1 MKMTKKDKEKVFGG
15 EWSQEQLEEFLVEQ
29 DYPGETADFTS
40 IIRAYRHMMPAS
52 FADFLTLLKEKGGD
66 VNAKNEAG
74 ETAYSII
81 ASHPKGGEF
90 AALLKESGAA

>member
-1 MKMTKKDKEKVFGG
+1 MTKKDKEKVFGG

-52 FADFLTLLKEKGGD
+52 FADFLILLKEKGGD

-74 ETAYSII
+74 ETAYAII
-81 ASHPKGGEF
+81 SGHPKGAEF
-90 AALLKESGAA
+90 AVLLKDAGAE

>member
-1 MKMTKKDKEKVFGG
+1 MTKKDKEKVFGG
-15 EWSQEQLEEFLVEQ
+15 EWSEAQLEEFMVDQ

-52 FADFLTLLKEKGGD
+52 FADFLMLLKEKGRD

-74 ETAYSII
+74 ETALQVISTN
-81 ASHPKGGEF
+81 PKGAEF
-90 AALLKESGAA
+90 ATILKDAGAE

>member
-1 MKMTKKDKEKVFGG
+1 MTKKDKEKVFGG

-29 DYPGETADFTS
+29 DYPGETANFTS

-52 FADFLTLLKEKGGD
+52 FADFLVLLKEKGGD

-74 ETAYSII
+74 ETAHSII
-81 ASHPKGGEF
+81 STHPKGAEF
-90 AALLKESGAA
+90 AVLLQEAGAK

>member
-1 MKMTKKDKEKVFGG
+1 MTKKDKEKVFGG

-52 FADFLTLLKEKGGD
+52 FADYLVLLKEKGGD

-74 ETAYSII
+74 ETAYAII
-81 ASHPKGGEF
+81 SGHPKGAEF
-90 AALLKESGAA
+90 AVLLKDAGAE

>member
-1 MKMTKKDKEKVFGG
+1 MTKKDKEKVFGG

-29 DYPGETADFTS
+29 DYPGETANFTS

-52 FADFLTLLKEKGGD
+52 FADFLILLKEKGGD

-81 ASHPKGGEF
+81 ASHSKGGDF
-90 AALLKESGAA
+90 AALLKEAGAV

>member
-1 MKMTKKDKEKVFGG
+1 MTKKDKEKVFGG

-74 ETAYSII
+74 ETALSII
-81 ASHPKGGEF
+81 SSHAKGEEF
-90 AALLKESGAA
+90 SALLKAAGAE

>member
-1 MKMTKKDKEKVFGG
+1 MTKKDKEKVFGG

-52 FADFLTLLKEKGGD
+52 FADFLILLKEKGGD

-74 ETAYSII
+74 ETAYAII
-81 ASHPKGGEF
+81 SGHPKGEKF
-90 AALLKESGAA
+90 AAILKEAGAQ

>member
-1 MKMTKKDKEKVFGG
+1 MTKKDKEKVFGG

-52 FADFLTLLKEKGGD
+52 FADFLVLLKEKGGD

-74 ETAYSII
+74 ETAYAII
-81 ASHPKGGEF
+81 SGHPKGAEF
-90 AALLKESGAA
+90 AVLLKDAGAE

>member
-1 MKMTKKDKEKVFGG
+1 MTKKDKEKVFGG

-52 FADFLTLLKEKGGD
+52 FADFLVLLKEKGGD
-66 VNAKNEAG
+66 INAKNESG
-74 ETAYSII
+74 ETALSII
-81 ASHPKGGEF
+81 SGHVKGAEF
-90 AALLKESGAA
+90 AELLKEAGAK

>member
-1 MKMTKKDKEKVFGG
+1 MTKKDKEKVFGG

-29 DYPGETADFTS
+29 DYPGETANFTS

-52 FADFLTLLKEKGGD
+52 FADFLELLKEKGGD

-74 ETAYSII
+74 ETALSII
-81 ASHPKGGEF
+81 AGHAKGAEF
-90 AALLKESGAA
+90 AALLRAAGAE

>member
-1 MKMTKKDKEKVFGG
+1 MTKKDKEKVFGG

-52 FADFLTLLKEKGGD
+52 FADFLILLKEKGGD

-74 ETAYSII
+74 ETAFSII
-81 ASHPKGGEF
+81 SGHAKGAEF
-90 AALLKESGAA
+90 AALLKDAGAE

>member
-1 MKMTKKDKEKVFGG
+1 MTKKDKEKVFGG
-15 EWSQEQLEEFLVEQ
+15 EWSQEQLAEFLVEQ

-52 FADFLTLLKEKGGD
+52 FADFLILLKEKGGD

-74 ETAYSII
+74 ETALSVISGH
-81 ASHPKGGEF
+81 AKGAEF
-90 AALLKESGAA
+90 AAILKDAGAE

>member
-1 MKMTKKDKEKVFGG
+1 MTKKDKEKVFGG

-52 FADFLTLLKEKGGD
+52 FADFLILLKEKGGD
-66 VNAKNEAG
+66 INAKNEAG
-74 ETAYSII
+74 ETALSII
-81 ASHPKGGEF
+81 FGHAKGAEF
-90 AALLKESGAA
+90 AALLKDAGAE

>member
-1 MKMTKKDKEKVFGG
+1 MTKKDKEKVFGG

-52 FADFLTLLKEKGGD
+52 FADFLVLLKEKGGD

-74 ETAYSII
+74 ETAYAII
-81 ASHPKGGEF
+81 SGHPKGAEF
-90 AALLKESGAA
+90 AVLLKDAGAS

>member
-1 MKMTKKDKEKVFGG
+1 MTKKDKEKVFGG
-15 EWSQEQLEEFLVEQ
+15 EWSEAQLEEFLVDQ

-52 FADFLTLLKEKGGD
+52 FADFLILLKEKGRD
-66 VNAKNEAG
+66 VKAKNEAG

-81 ASHPKGGEF
+81 AAHPKGAEF
-90 AALLKESGAA
+90 AVILKEAGAE

>member
-1 MKMTKKDKEKVFGG
+1 MTKKDKEKVFGG

-52 FADFLTLLKEKGGD
+52 FADFLILLKEKGGD

-74 ETAYSII
+74 ETAYAII
-81 ASHPKGGEF
+81 SGHPKGAEF
-90 AALLKESGAA
+90 AVLLKDAGAS

>member
-1 MKMTKKDKEKVFGG
+1 MIKKDKEKVFGG
-15 EWSQEQLEEFLVEQ
+15 EWSEAQLEEFLVEQ
-29 DYPGETADFTS
+29 DYPGETANFTS

-66 VNAKNEAG
+66 INAKNDAG

-81 ASHPKGGEF
+81 ATHPKGTEF
-90 AALLKESGAA
+90 AELLKSAGAE